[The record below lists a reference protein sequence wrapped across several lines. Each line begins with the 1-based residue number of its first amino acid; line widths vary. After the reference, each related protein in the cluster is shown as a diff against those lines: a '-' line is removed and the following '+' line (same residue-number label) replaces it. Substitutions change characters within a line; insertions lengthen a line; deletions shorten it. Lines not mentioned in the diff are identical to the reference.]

1 MFTQQKDGRFLIVL
15 DRDQAVIETLTKLA
29 SQHGILGGTITGI
42 GALKDPELGFYEL
55 HKRDYIRKTFRN
67 EDFELLALNGNIS
80 WRDGAPYIHVHTA
93 LGRADFSVI
102 GGHLFEARV
111 AVTAEIYVTTF
122 GIMPERKLQ
131 SDLGLQTIVGCRL

>member
-1 MFTQQKDGRFLIVL
+1 MLTQKKDGRFLIVL
-15 DRDQAVIETLTKLA
+15 DRDQTVIETLTQLA
-29 SQHGILGGTITGI
+29 SEHGILGGTITGI

-55 HKRDYIRKTFRN
+55 HKKDYIRKTFRN

-93 LGRADFSVI
+93 LGRSDFSVI

-111 AVTAEIYVTTF
+111 AVTAEIYVTSF